1 MSRLKVE
8 KETLS
13 PKIETIDSSSG
24 FVGYSFFRLLF
35 PDSNFMKQLRLPRS
49 FGDHVQIEKPNKQ
62 IAELINRKAKSWK
75 VNLNKDPE
83 GFFCFTGEGW
93 KKLARAHHLKLGY
106 FLTFDYNGGM
116 LFNFRIFGLNTTEIQ
131 NYPSQEEKKC
141 NEEDEEKANIFE
153 AVIHS
158 SNLSKPYM
166 NIPKK
171 CKKLTELSKDGGKG
185 KVVLIDEKGRKWP
198 VRLSHK
204 AERGS
209 TERFFIYSGWLEFVH
224 GNGLRRGDR
233 CVFELVCLRFES
245 FIKVRIIRCGV

>member
-1 MSRLKVE
+1 
-8 KETLS
+8 
-13 PKIETIDSSSG
+13 
-24 FVGYSFFRLLF
+24 
-35 PDSNFMKQLRLPRS
+35 
-49 FGDHVQIEKPNKQ
+49 
-62 IAELINRKAKSWK
+62 
-75 VNLNKDPE
+75 
-83 GFFCFTGEGW
+83 
-93 KKLARAHHLKLGY
+93 
-106 FLTFDYNGGM
+106 
-116 LFNFRIFGLNTTEIQ
+116 
-131 NYPSQEEKKC
+131 
-141 NEEDEEKANIFE
+141 
-153 AVIHS
+153 
-158 SNLSKPYM
+158 M